1 MFEVE
6 VALDPPRARPIVFRP
21 MNAGA
26 PTCPA
31 CGGLNTNPQSNQ
43 CRFCGQ
49 ALSAAPAYGG
59 HAMQQQQGYGAP
71 PQGGYGAP
79 AQGGYGAP
87 PQGGYGAPPQGGY
100 GAPPQGGYGAP
111 AQGGYGAPAQGGYGA
126 PPQGGY
132 GYGAPQGGGFAP
144 QYPGQGFA
152 GVQPFQG
159 GNGFVSRGSGWTSGW
174 STFFWI
180 LLVIAAV
187 VIGISLTGACVSALT
202 H

>member
-1 MFEVE
+1 
-6 VALDPPRARPIVFRP
+6 

-49 ALSAAPAYGG
+49 ALTAAPAHGAP
-59 HAMQQQQGYGAP
+59 AMYQQQQQGYGAP
-71 PQGGYGAP
+71 APGSYGAP

-87 PQGGYGAPPQGGY
+87 PPGGYGAPPHMQGY
-100 GAPPQGGYGAP
+100 GAPPPNA
-111 AQGGYGAPAQGGYGA
+111 YGA
-126 PPQGGY
+126 PPGGGY
-132 GYGAPQGGGFAP
+132 GPH
-144 QYPGQGFA
+144 YPGQPQGFG

-180 LLVIAAV
+180 RLVIAAIA
-187 VIGISLTGACVSALT
+187 IGISLTGACISAIA